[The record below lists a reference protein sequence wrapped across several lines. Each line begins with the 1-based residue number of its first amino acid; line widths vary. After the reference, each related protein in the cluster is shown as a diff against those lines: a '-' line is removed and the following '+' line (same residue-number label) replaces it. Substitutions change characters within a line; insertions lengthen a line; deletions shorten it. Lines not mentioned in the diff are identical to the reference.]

1 MLSQSPNIKAYLE
14 IGYRIQIYHGDGA
27 VWRLNILP
35 KVIFKQALGAFWRA
49 FLPSI
54 RLLIALLIIVF
65 RYGMVE
71 SGDVR
76 LQVSALRS
84 RQSISPPLAA
94 IFCRKSGCGVV
105 SCSSQRQRA
114 ARVFVTG

>member
-76 LQVSALRS
+76 SKYPLCEADSLYP
-84 RQSISPPLAA
+84 PPLPTFSAGKA
-94 IFCRKSGCGVV
+94 GAGLS
-105 SCSSQRQRA
+105 
-114 ARVFVTG
+114 RVAVRGRGLRGFS